1 MTNMSTILYL
11 TQAVNYVIRQEKRLL
26 VNHALMCPGVST
38 HHTNRLVR
46 QNIKVQNI
54 KAHKKRYNQNMNR
67 RKHQIKQPGVD
78 VQRKN
83 IYRKGRN

>member
-1 MTNMSTILYL
+1 MSNITTILYL
-11 TQAVNYVIRQEKRLL
+11 TQAVNYVIHQGQNNLINHTVKNTRTFYGPSKRM
-26 VNHALMCPGVST
+26 VN
-38 HHTNRLVR
+38 
-46 QNIKVQNI
+46 QNI
-54 KAHKKRYNQNMNR
+54 KAHNKRYSQVMNR